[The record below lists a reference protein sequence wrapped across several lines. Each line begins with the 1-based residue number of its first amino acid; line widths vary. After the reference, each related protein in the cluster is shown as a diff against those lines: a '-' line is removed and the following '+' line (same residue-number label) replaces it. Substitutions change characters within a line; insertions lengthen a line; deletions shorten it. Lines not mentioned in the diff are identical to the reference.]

1 MGIKMIPEQ
10 FDQDR
15 RQDPKRAAEARMHD
29 ALQNP
34 DLEGYGLYEFRH
46 RRGGREVD
54 FALWL
59 DLQGRFAVQVKGGRY
74 DMDEAGRWHLIR
86 PDGRRESV
94 ASPLSATADASMELR
109 NAIRAATG
117 YKNFVVGVLLFPD
130 MARNEEM
137 ERAALNHKRVHI
149 VWGLDDLSQDLARIA
164 SLEIYYPPSP
174 EFSRNEWEAVNRI
187 QYRPLEGTREGTREG
202 PRDEAAAQE
211 DETPVASGEMPLT
224 LGSATIN
231 IQHVETLVIQQGPQ
245 DRDIDGRPAV
255 SGA

>member
-1 MGIKMIPEQ
+1 MGIMMIPEQ

-15 RQDPKRAAEARMHD
+15 RQDPKRSAEARVYD
-29 ALQNP
+29 ALQNL

-54 FALWL
+54 VALWL
-59 DLQGRFAVQVKGGRY
+59 DLHGRFAVQVKGGRY

-130 MARNEEM
+130 M

-149 VWGLDDLSQDLARIA
+149 VWELDNLAQDLARIA
-164 SLEIYYPPSP
+164 SQEVFYPPSP
-174 EFSRNEWEAVNRI
+174 
-187 QYRPLEGTREGTREG
+187 
-202 PRDEAAAQE
+202 
-211 DETPVASGEMPLT
+211 
-224 LGSATIN
+224 
-231 IQHVETLVIQQGPQ
+231 
-245 DRDIDGRPAV
+245 
-255 SGA
+255 